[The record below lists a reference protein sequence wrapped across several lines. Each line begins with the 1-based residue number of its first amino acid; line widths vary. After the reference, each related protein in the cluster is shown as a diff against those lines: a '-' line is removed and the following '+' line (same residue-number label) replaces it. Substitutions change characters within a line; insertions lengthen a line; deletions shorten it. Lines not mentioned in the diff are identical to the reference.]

1 MKTMMRD
8 GYQPY
13 EPQLTIC
20 AQGEDIWTVDGPEVQ
35 YRLAGA
41 LIPCPTRMTV
51 VRRAD
56 STVWLHSPVSHSAE
70 LQQKIND
77 LGRTSAI
84 VAPNSYH
91 YLQVDAWASTNS
103 DATVFASA
111 DVANKIVAKSIAL
124 SKKLDADWAADLD
137 HFTIDLGT
145 FSETVF
151 FHRASKSLI
160 VTDLMQTFEASRVR
174 SLFVRLLLQLG
185 GATGPNAKPSIEI
198 RLAARKHRNELR
210 AGVERMIAWD
220 PSRIILSHG
229 VCIQN
234 NPIDAIG
241 SAFRWL
247 G

>member
-1 MKTMMRD
+1 MMRD

-13 EPQLTIC
+13 QPQLTIS
-20 AQGEDIWTVDGPEVQ
+20 AQAEGIWTVDGPEVQ

-56 STVWLHSPVSHSAE
+56 GTIWLHSPVAHSAD
-70 LQQKIND
+70 LQQTID
-77 LGRTSAI
+77 GLGRISNI

-91 YLQVDAWASTNS
+91 YLQVDAWAFTNA

-111 DVANKIVAKSIAL
+111 DVAHKIVAESVAL
-124 SKKLDADWAADLD
+124 GKKLDAEWTMDLD
-137 HFTIDLGT
+137 HFMIDLGT

-151 FHRASKSLI
+151 FHGASKSLI
-160 VTDLMQTFEASRVR
+160 VTDLMQTFQASRVR
-174 SLFVRLLLQLG
+174 SLFIRLLLQLG

-198 RLAARKHRNELR
+198 RLAARRHRDELR
-210 AGVERMIAWD
+210 AAVEQMIAWA
-220 PSRIILSHG
+220 PKRVILSHG
-229 VCIQN
+229 VCIQD
-234 NPIDAIG
+234 NPLDAIA